1 MRNRLSL
8 ISLALSLLVLYV
20 FSPSIPAHAQSPASP
35 ANVAKQR
42 PADLQPLPEPPPMA
56 AGLSDDPFAGVEPEI
71 TIKRRGDDKIEEFRA
86 NGKLY
91 KIKVTP
97 PFGYP
102 YVLVDTDGDG
112 TFTPYDAHQ
121 SELRVPQWQ
130 IFNW

>member
-20 FSPSIPAHAQSPASP
+20 FGPSMAAHAQTPAQTKS
-35 ANVAKQR
+35 R
-42 PADLQPLPEPPPMA
+42 PADLQPIPEPPALPVGA
-56 AGLSDDPFAGVEPEI
+56 SDDPLISDAPEV
-71 TIKRRGDDKIEEFRA
+71 TIKRRGDDKIEEYRA

-130 IFNW
+130 LFSW